1 VCSNLQKDRHTIKE
15 ESPCSQEL
23 TDAAKDWIAI
33 DGLWFQAVEK
43 AYGMDVAVTMDC
55 KVWEQFAAI
64 EAERIK
70 KRLGLPK
77 AGGLDALDAALS
89 ARLVHNVNAFTISR
103 PDEKTL
109 VFSINGCRVQ
119 SARERKGLE
128 IFACLPVG
136 MIEFAVFART
146 IDPQIT
152 TECISC
158 LPETKP
164 GVQYCKWKFTLE

>member
-1 VCSNLQKDRHTIKE
+1 ME
-15 ESPCSQEL
+15 
-23 TDAAKDWIAI
+23 
-33 DGLWFQAVEK
+33 
-43 AYGMDVAVTMDC
+43 VAVAMDC

-77 AGGLDALDAALS
+77 AGGLDALDAALR
-89 ARLVHNVNAFTISR
+89 ARLVHNVNAFIISR

-109 VFSINGCRVQ
+109 IFNINSCRVQ
-119 SARERKGLE
+119 SARARKGLKL
-128 IFACLPVG
+128 FACLPVG

-158 LPETKP
+158 PPKTKP
-164 GVQYCKWKFTLE
+164 GVHYCMWKFTLG